1 MVLCKCPQFFI
12 REDFLLIPC
21 KVTAECPPPLSL
33 SLSFSL
39 SLSLSLVL
47 SFRLCLSLFL
57 ITALSQPMIAI
68 SESAC
73 DDSIVV
79 MVRRTKPSRAHSKE
93 KGRDLSIY
101 FLLFELKERKRETS
115 FSQTA
120 REYTNKIIINN
131 NNNTR

>member
-21 KVTAECPPPLSL
+21 KVTAECPPP
-33 SLSFSL
+33 
-39 SLSLSLVL
+39 LSLSLVL

-79 MVRRTKPSRAHSKE
+79 MVRRTKPSRAHSREKE
-93 KGRDLSIY
+93 RDLSIY

>member
-33 SLSFSL
+33 SFF
-39 SLSLSLVL
+39 LSLSLVL

-93 KGRDLSIY
+93 KERDLSIY

-115 FSQTA
+115 FSQTV

>member
-33 SLSFSL
+33 SLSF
-39 SLSLSLVL
+39 SLSLVL

-79 MVRRTKPSRAHSKE
+79 MVRRTKPSRAHSREKE
-93 KGRDLSIY
+93 RDLSIY

-120 REYTNKIIINN
+120 REYTNKIIQNN
-131 NNNTR
+131 NR

>member
-33 SLSFSL
+33 SLSFF
-39 SLSLSLVL
+39 LSLSLVL

-93 KGRDLSIY
+93 KERFIY
-101 FLLFELKERKRETS
+101 LF
-115 FSQTA
+115 FVV
-120 REYTNKIIINN
+120 
-131 NNNTR
+131 

>member
-1 MVLCKCPQFFI
+1 MSAIFHSGGLSAYP
-12 REDFLLIPC
+12 LM
-21 KVTAECPPPLSL
+21 TAECPPP
-33 SLSFSL
+33 
-39 SLSLSLVL
+39 LSLSLVL

-79 MVRRTKPSRAHSKE
+79 MVRRTKPSRALEEKE
-93 KGRDLSIY
+93 IYLSIFY
-101 FLLFELKERKRETS
+101 WLLVFELKERETS

-120 REYTNKIIINN
+120 KVHKQ
-131 NNNTR
+131 NNTK

>member
-21 KVTAECPPPLSL
+21 KVTAECPPP
-33 SLSFSL
+33 
-39 SLSLSLVL
+39 LSLSLVL

-93 KGRDLSIY
+93 KERDLSIY

>member
-33 SLSFSL
+33 SLSL
-39 SLSLSLVL
+39 SFSLSLVL

-79 MVRRTKPSRAHSKE
+79 MVRRTKPSRAHSREKE
-93 KGRDLSIY
+93 RDLSIY

>member
-33 SLSFSL
+33 SLSF
-39 SLSLSLVL
+39 SLSLVL

-79 MVRRTKPSRAHSKE
+79 MVRRTKPSRAHSREKE
-93 KGRDLSIY
+93 RDLSFY

-120 REYTNKIIINN
+120 REYTNKKILK
-131 NNNTR
+131 

>member
-1 MVLCKCPQFFI
+1 M
-12 REDFLLIPC
+12 
-21 KVTAECPPPLSL
+21 TAECPPP
-33 SLSFSL
+33 
-39 SLSLSLVL
+39 LSLSLVL

-79 MVRRTKPSRAHSKE
+79 MVRRTKPSRAHSREKE
-93 KGRDLSIY
+93 RDLSIY
-101 FLLFELKERKRETS
+101 FLLFDLS

-120 REYTNKIIINN
+120 REYTNKIIQNKAITKEIKNFLGVLKRLIFLN
-131 NNNTR
+131 ISFEIIIKKAKPQR

>member
-21 KVTAECPPPLSL
+21 KVTAECPPP
-33 SLSFSL
+33 
-39 SLSLSLVL
+39 LSLSLVL

-79 MVRRTKPSRAHSKE
+79 MVRRTKPSRAHSREKE
-93 KGRDLSIY
+93 REIYLSIFY
-101 FLLFELKERKRETS
+101 WFVGLS
-115 FSQTA
+115 
-120 REYTNKIIINN
+120 
-131 NNNTR
+131 

>member
-33 SLSFSL
+33 SLS
-39 SLSLSLVL
+39 LVL
-47 SFRLCLSLFL
+47 SFRLCVSLFL

-79 MVRRTKPSRAHSKE
+79 MVRRTKPPRAHSKE
-93 KGRDLSIY
+93 KERDLSIY

>member
-33 SLSFSL
+33 SLSF
-39 SLSLSLVL
+39 SLSLVL

-79 MVRRTKPSRAHSKE
+79 MVRRTKPSRAHSREKE
-93 KGRDLSIY
+93 RDLSIY

-120 REYTNKIIINN
+120 REYTNKKILK
-131 NNNTR
+131 

>member
-1 MVLCKCPQFFI
+1 
-12 REDFLLIPC
+12 
-21 KVTAECPPPLSL
+21 
-33 SLSFSL
+33 
-39 SLSLSLVL
+39 
-47 SFRLCLSLFL
+47 
-57 ITALSQPMIAI
+57 MIAI

-93 KGRDLSIY
+93 KERDLSIY
-101 FLLFELKERKRETS
+101 FLLFGLKERKRETS